1 MFDLFEPLMWMAGA
15 WAMGLFT
22 GLGIGVARTRDQMDR
37 QWRGELMNEQ
47 MRGCIIDD
55 LNTCAMYG
63 DGTEIGGE
71 LKRLEDLSEVVAKSL
86 ER

>member
-1 MFDLFEPLMWMAGA
+1 MMTIQLTE
-15 WAMGLFT
+15 
-22 GLGIGVARTRDQMDR
+22 DQIVMVLD
-37 QWRGELMNEQ
+37 
-47 MRGCIIDD
+47 CIENRIDD

>member
-1 MFDLFEPLMWMAGA
+1 MSIQLTE
-15 WAMGLFT
+15 
-22 GLGIGVARTRDQMDR
+22 DQIVDI
-37 QWRGELMNEQ
+37 LD
-47 MRGCIIDD
+47 CIENRIDD

-71 LKRLEDLSEVVAKSL
+71 LKRLEDLSEVMANSL